1 MDATAPPPRSPKT
14 LGRGGKENNN
24 DACAQRR
31 LQKQTKE
38 QKQGGTVGCRSLTNA
53 FVVNEPPSAHSA
65 EATCKSCNKKLDP
78 NSPWRLDRYQVFG
91 RWPRSCFLCMQARGA
106 AASLAAIF
114 LRLKA
119 IEAAVAA
126 PRQAM
131 GLQRALPSQ
140 HGHPLTKAPVAP
152 TAASTTAPPGPA
164 STPVF
169 LHPAE
174 APVAFTAAPPG
185 PAFIPAVNLDA
196 ILTVEDLEAE
206 QEAARDAAAQRT
218 DAKAKADAPA
228 LAPSTPPRATAPLI
242 APPGPM
248 VAALL
253 RPTPPSKLTHHS
265 SPTTFP
271 TPPVGPHLTPAVNPA
286 SPAPPVP
293 PEPAAAAGGHES
305 GMGAEAP
312 QQLSKGQM
320 KRHNRKAKADAKAK
334 ATAAPPWPASAG
346 APIQENGVESPRADL
361 VAHDDYPPGKLFSL
375 IRLPLTEALIAPHV
389 DPPPRDPPPHRG
401 PG

>member
-1 MDATAPPPRSPKT
+1 
-14 LGRGGKENNN
+14 
-24 DACAQRR
+24 
-31 LQKQTKE
+31 
-38 QKQGGTVGCRSLTNA
+38 
-53 FVVNEPPSAHSA
+53 
-65 EATCKSCNKKLDP
+65 
-78 NSPWRLDRYQVFG
+78 
-91 RWPRSCFLCMQARGA
+91 MQARGA

-174 APVAFTAAPPG
+174 APVAFLHPAEAPVAFTAAPPG

-228 LAPSTPPRATAPLI
+228 LAPSTPPCAPT
-242 APPGPM
+242 
-248 VAALL
+248 
-253 RPTPPSKLTHHS
+253 TPPS
-265 SPTTFP
+265 PIADP
-271 TPPVGPHLTPAVNPA
+271 
-286 SPAPPVP
+286 SPAPP
-293 PEPAAAAGGHES
+293 
-305 GMGAEAP
+305 EAP
-312 QQLSKGQM
+312 REVPHVGSAPTPEEDSVRQWAIDEYGVVTGHVSEEAVRASLLQLSV
-320 KRHNRKAKADAKAK
+320 NV
-334 ATAAPPWPASAG
+334 AAVAQQPGGCS
-346 APIQENGVESPRADL
+346 EDDL
-361 VAHDDYPPGKLFSL
+361 FEVLED
-375 IRLPLTEALIAPHV
+375 PLYLLYHFLREQL
-389 DPPPRDPPPHRG
+389 
-401 PG
+401 